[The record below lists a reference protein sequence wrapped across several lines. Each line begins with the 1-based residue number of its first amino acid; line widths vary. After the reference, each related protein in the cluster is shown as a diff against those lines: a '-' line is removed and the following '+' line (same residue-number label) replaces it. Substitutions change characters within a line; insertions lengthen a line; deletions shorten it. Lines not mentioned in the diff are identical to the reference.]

1 MIYFVIGFFVA
12 LIASI
17 LILREYK
24 GEITRTFKYGDAIDK
39 IFCSF
44 ISPLLFIIFALGWP
58 IVVPILI
65 IAVPI
70 MYFYY
75 KLLK

>member
-24 GEITRTFKYGDAIDK
+24 DEITRTFKYGDVIDK

-44 ISPLLFIIFALGWP
+44 ISPLLFIIFVLGWP
-58 IVVPILI
+58 ITLLSM
-65 IAVPI
+65 IA
-70 MYFYY
+70 YFIFI
-75 KLLK
+75 KLSESN

>member
-17 LILREYK
+17 LILREYN
-24 GEITRTFKYGDAIDK
+24 GEIARTFKHGDTIDK

-44 ISPLLFIIFALGWP
+44 ISPLLFIVFAVGWP
-58 IVVPILI
+58 ITLLSM
-65 IAVPI
+65 IA
-70 MYFYY
+70 YFIFI
-75 KLLK
+75 KLSGSN